1 MFAYVRG
8 IVADIAEDCCVIDV
22 HDVGVNVHIS
32 AQTAARMPGIGREVK
47 LYTYTSVREDAF
59 WLYGFLDKGDLE
71 MFKRCIT
78 VSGIGPK
85 GALGLLSAMDGD
97 QLRFAILAQDV
108 KAISRAPG
116 IGKRTA
122 ERLVLELRG
131 KLDYGPADIRLE
143 ATAGEGVGGT
153 GAVMEHPVKREAVE
167 ALVALGYGQA
177 EAMRAVSR
185 VEGAEAMDSSA
196 LLKQALKMMFQ
207 PGS

>member
-1 MFAYVRG
+1 MFAYVKG

-32 AQTAARMPGIGREVK
+32 AQTAARMPGIGQEAK

-59 WLYGFLDKGDLE
+59 WLYGFLSKGDLE

-108 KAISRAPG
+108 KALSQAPG

-122 ERLVLELRG
+122 ERLVLELKD
-131 KLDYGPADIRLE
+131 KLDYETADLSRE
-143 ATAGEGVGGT
+143 AAAYGDGKALGNLP
-153 GAVMEHPVKREAVE
+153 EHPGKREAVE
-167 ALVALGYGQA
+167 ALVALGYGQS
-177 EAMRAVSR
+177 EAMKAVSQ
-185 VEGAEAMDSSA
+185 VEGAESLDSSA
-196 LLKQALKMMFQ
+196 LLKQALKKMF
-207 PGS
+207 